1 MHGLQRGVDLV
12 SMDCENCEYGIGH
25 FLYTLYVIHG
35 AVVCIRMLCVYSGTR
50 VEECILFIYCVKRPC
65 IY

>member
-25 FLYTLYVIHG
+25 FLILNTVYR
-35 AVVCIRMLCVYSGTR
+35 VVLCVLVCCVYPYRR
-50 VEECILFIYCVKRPC
+50 VYLFY
-65 IY
+65 